1 MTSIDVRNA
10 FRASGLRAWPLSRL
24 LTAVPWAALA
34 CLLPMFVFGLF
45 GQWLLPHDPAAIDLS
60 AVSQPPA
67 WLAGGDPAYLLGTD
81 QFGRDLLS
89 RLIDGA
95 HISLI
100 VVTFGVLG
108 AALIGVP
115 AGLAAGYYLG
125 WVDTVVMRLVDIK
138 LSIPAV
144 LLTILI
150 GGAIGGGLRTV
161 LISVILVFWADYAR
175 IVRSEALVLRGRG
188 YVALA
193 QVANCG
199 GLRIIFKHILPNLLP
214 TVVVMLTL
222 QFGRALVM
230 EAAISFIGLGI
241 QPPASAWGLLVAE
254 GREYLQTAWWIPT
267 FAGSAIAVTVLGAN
281 LLGDWLQD
289 FLDPKRRRI

>member
-10 FRASGLRAWPLSRL
+10 FRASGLRAWRLSRL
-24 LTAVPWAALA
+24 LTAVPWVALA

-45 GQWLLPHDPAAIDLS
+45 GRWLLPHDPAVIDLS

-125 WVDTVVMRLVDIK
+125 WVDMVVMRLVDIK

-199 GLRIIFKHILPNLLP
+199 GFRIIFKHILPNLLP

-267 FAGSAIAVTVLGAN
+267 FAGGAIAVTVLGAN